1 MSEDG
6 KKSSQSQTKDKQGAG
21 FFDRDGGIMKLLED
35 GNITVKRHGS
45 SKKKIR
51 HTHEDEE
58 KQLS

>member
-35 GNITVKRHGS
+35 GNITGKRHGS

-51 HTHEDEE
+51 YTQEDVG